1 MSLTLS
7 VLYRS
12 YYQMLF
18 ETEKCNINVR
28 NNRKFSYGTINDF
41 PDFLNSVILLVIF
54 KSYFKLKSST
64 NSYYM

>member
-1 MSLTLS
+1 
-7 VLYRS
+7 
-12 YYQMLF
+12 MLF

-28 NNRKFSYGTINDF
+28 NSRKFSYGTINDI

-54 KSYFKLKSST
+54 KSYFKLKSTT